1 MYAVVEIKGKQYKA
15 QEGDLLKVDS
25 VDGADGDVLEFDS
38 VLMLHKDDDKVSI
51 GTPYVKGASVK
62 AVVEEHGR
70 DRKVIVYKYKRRKG
84 YRRRRGHR
92 QGYSL
97 VRVKEIAAAS

>member
-25 VDGADGDVLEFDS
+25 VGGADGDVMEFDS
-38 VLMLHKDDDKVSI
+38 VLMLRKDDDKVSF
-51 GTPYVKGASVK
+51 GTPYVKGATVK
-62 AVVEEHGR
+62 AVVEKHGR

-84 YRRRRGHR
+84 YRRRNGHR
-92 QGYSL
+92 QQYSL
-97 VRVKEIAAAS
+97 VRVKEIAAAK